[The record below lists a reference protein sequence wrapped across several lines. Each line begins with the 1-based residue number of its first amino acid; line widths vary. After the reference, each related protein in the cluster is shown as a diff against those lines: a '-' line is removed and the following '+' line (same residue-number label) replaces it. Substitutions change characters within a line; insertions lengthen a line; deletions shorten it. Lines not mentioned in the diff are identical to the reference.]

1 MKAMLSLSWR
11 WTRAL
16 ACAGTLLSVF
26 AAAST
31 AWAEPAAGDD
41 KPKSEAKPSAG
52 PDVAAD
58 NAGASSAA
66 SSTTPAAAATPRP
79 KHPPYS
85 DVLKEFK
92 AVDGLIKLHHKENQV
107 YAELSSSQLNRD
119 FIVLIS
125 IAKGIG
131 ERDLMLLA
139 GMTWGF
145 GDDWLWQFRKV
156 DDNIQIV
163 RRNVRFR
170 AAHGSPE
177 EHAVKL
183 AYTDSVLF
191 SMPILTIGPSGGMV
205 VDLTPVFMSDLP
217 QISHFLPGFFFAA
230 NKSSWAAVKGFEQ
243 NVELEVAATYAS
255 SGNIEFDTVPDS
267 RGATINVHYSISMLP
282 QSGYQPR
289 LADDR
294 VGYFLTAIKDFSK
307 KSDEDRFVRYINRWD
322 LQKNDPSAEIST
334 PKKPITF
341 YLEKTVP
348 FKYRKPIS
356 DGILEWNKA
365 FEKAGFYN
373 AVQVIQQQD
382 NDDWD
387 PEDVRYNTFRWITAG
402 AGFAMGP
409 SRVNPLTGQILDAD
423 IIFDADFVQFW
434 KREYET
440 FTPASIAALTG
451 GPLDLES
458 YEKELGKLPHAH
470 RHSLLCRCDLHRGMS
485 SELAL
490 GATVFSVRAA
500 GAEAAVQQE
509 KIIMQGLKEVVMH
522 EVGHTLGLRHNFKA
536 STMLSLA
543 DLNDPAKTRE
553 TGLTGSVMDYAPAN
567 IVSKDVKQGDFY
579 STTIG
584 PYDMWAI
591 EYGYKPLS
599 GGTDGE
605 TAELKK
611 IAARAAEGPLAYS
624 TDEDTRG
631 IDPDPNSNRFDLGSD
646 TVEYAKARAK
656 LVGELWPSVVTK
668 VTADGD
674 GYQRARQA
682 FGVLLRNYGEAMFM
696 ASRQV
701 GGISVNRDH
710 KADPNARPPFVVVP
724 AAKQRE
730 ALTFVEEQVFSD
742 KPFSFPPEL
751 YNQLAATRWYHWGSD
766 MPNRVDYAI
775 HEVIGM
781 WQDRVLSQLLS
792 SLTLERLHDAELK
805 VPADQD
811 ALTTAEL
818 ISSLTNSIFS
828 EVGALKP
835 GDYTNRKPAISS
847 LRRNL
852 QRRYLKRAAAIAM
865 GQTLAPDDCRAVA
878 SSELGALEGRIKA
891 VLANPDLKLDSYSR
905 AHLEDSSASIRKVLE
920 ARLNLLTP

>member
-1 MKAMLSLSWR
+1 MADP
-11 WTRAL
+11 
-16 ACAGTLLSVF
+16 AG
-26 AAAST
+26 
-31 AWAEPAAGDD
+31 EAG
-41 KPKSEAKPSAG
+41 KSNPETKQGAG
-52 PDVAAD
+52 PAVAAE
-58 NAGASSAA
+58 GSGSSSGSSGSSASS
-66 SSTTPAAAATPRP
+66 PRP
-79 KHPPYS
+79 KYPPYS

-92 AVDGLIKLHHKENQV
+92 AVDGLIKLHHKDNHV
-107 YAELSSSQLNRD
+107 YAELTSGQLNRD

-131 ERDLMLLA
+131 EGQLLA

-177 EHAVKL
+177 EKAVKL

-191 SMPILTIGPSGGMV
+191 SLPILTMGPSGGMI
-205 VDLTPVFMSDLP
+205 VDLGQVFMSDLP
-217 QISHFLPGFFFAA
+217 QISQMLPGFFFAA

-255 SGNIEFDTVPDS
+255 NGNFEFDTVPDS
-267 RGATINVHYSISMLP
+267 RGATINVHYSLSLLP
-282 QSGYQPR
+282 QTGYQPR

-322 LQKNDPSAEIST
+322 LQKNDPSAEFST

-382 NDDWD
+382 GDDWD

-409 SRVNPLTGQILDAD
+409 SRVNPTTGQILDAD

-458 YEKELGKLPHAH
+458 YEREVGRLPQAH
-470 RHSLLCRCDLHRGMS
+470 RHSLFCQCDLHRGMS
-485 SELAL
+485 RELAL
-490 GATVFSVRAA
+490 GATLFSVRAA
-500 GAEAAVQQE
+500 GPASAAQQE
-509 KIIMQGLKEVVMH
+509 KMINQGLKEVVMH
-522 EVGHTLGLRHNFKA
+522 EVGHTLGLRHNFK
-536 STMLSLA
+536 SSGMLTLA
-543 DLNDPAKTRE
+543 DLNEPEKTRD

-567 IVSKDVKQGDFY
+567 LMPKDMKQGDFY

-599 GGTDGE
+599 GGTEGE
-605 TAELKK
+605 GAELKK
-611 IAARAAEGPLAYS
+611 IASRAAEPQLAYA

-631 IDPDPNSNRFDLGSD
+631 IDPDPLSNRFDLGAD
-646 TVEYAKARAK
+646 TIEYAKARAK
-656 LVGELWPSVVTK
+656 LVSEMWPSVVAK

-682 FGVLLRNYGEAMFM
+682 FGVLLSNYGQAMFF

-710 KADPNARPPFVVVP
+710 KADPNARAPFVVVP

-730 ALTFVEEQVFSD
+730 ALTLVEEQVLSD

-751 YNQLAATRWYHWGSD
+751 YNQLAASRWYHWGSD
-766 MPNRVDYAI
+766 MPTRVDYAV
-775 HEVIGM
+775 HDVIGM

-792 SLTLERLHDAELK
+792 SLTLQRMYDAELK

-818 ISSLTNSIFS
+818 ISHLTNAVFS
-828 EVGALKP
+828 EVGSLKP
-835 GDYTNRKPAISS
+835 GEYTNRKPAISS

-852 QRRYLKRAAAIAM
+852 QRRYLKRLSSIAM
-865 GQTLAPDDCRAVA
+865 GQTSAPDDCRSVAAAELTAV
-878 SSELGALEGRIKA
+878 EGKIKA
-891 VLANPDLKLDSYSR
+891 LLANGELKLDSYSR
-905 AHLEDSSASIRKVLE
+905 AHLEDTAASIRKVLD
-920 ARLNLLTP
+920 ARLNLQTP